1 MQELEKEITYI
12 KGVGPKRAE
21 VLLQELSI
29 RNVEDMIY
37 YFPYKYVDRSK
48 FYEIKD
54 VKSDAAYVQIR
65 GKFCCFSE
73 QGQKRTKHLHGE
85 FFDKTGSIDV
95 VWFRRIDWVKKNISP
110 NKEYVV
116 YGKPK
121 EYRGSYSIVH
131 PEFELVEVFEKQIKS
146 PFYAEYSTSEKMK
159 KYYLN
164 SKAISKIIREIFK
177 QNINLQEI
185 IPAKIL
191 EDLSLPKINQAIKN
205 IHFPQSLKA
214 LEYSRKRFIFE
225 ELFINQLSIIK
236 QKKLRNN
243 IVKGVL
249 VKEVGD
255 LFNQFY
261 NEKLEFELTDAQ
273 KTVIK
278 EIYSDFRS
286 GKQANR
292 LLQGDVG
299 SGKTIVALLNML
311 IIVGNGYQT
320 ALMAP
325 TEILATQH
333 FEEISRL
340 LEGLDVN
347 VKILTGSSKVKE
359 RKIIEEEL
367 LSGELDILIGT
378 HALIEDKVKFKHL
391 GLAIIDEQHRF
402 GVVQRAKLQ
411 KKNDK
416 EPPHIIVMTATPI
429 PRTLSMT
436 LYGDL
441 DVSVIDEL
449 PPGRKPVKTVHLR
462 ESKRGKLLDSIRK
475 EINKGRQIYIVFPL
489 ISESEKLDYKNLE
502 EGYETITKLFK
513 APKYKIAMV
522 HGKMKPDDKKQQMD
536 LFVSGE
542 AQILVAT
549 TVIEVGVNIPNAS
562 VMIIESAERFGLS
575 QLHQL
580 RGRVG
585 RGAEQSF
592 CILMSGN
599 KLSVDSRK
607 RLDTMVRTND
617 GFEIAEVDMRL
628 RGPGN
633 ISGTQQSGS
642 PLDFKIANII
652 TDSKILQIARHQA
665 FKLLEKDPQ
674 LSLQENYYIAQKV
687 KQEIRNSFGNVG

>member
-278 EIYSDFRS
+278 EIYS
-286 GKQANR
+286 
-292 LLQGDVG
+292 
-299 SGKTIVALLNML
+299 
-311 IIVGNGYQT
+311 
-320 ALMAP
+320 
-325 TEILATQH
+325 EILATQH